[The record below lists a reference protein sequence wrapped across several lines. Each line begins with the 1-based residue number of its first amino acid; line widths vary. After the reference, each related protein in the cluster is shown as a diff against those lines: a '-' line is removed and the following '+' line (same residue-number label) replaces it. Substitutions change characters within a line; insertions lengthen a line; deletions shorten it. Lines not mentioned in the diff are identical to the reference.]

1 MSDRILIVDDDEN
14 IQILLS
20 RLLTLEGIENVDV
33 VSSGLEAID
42 YLASMRPS
50 LVLLDVNM
58 PGLDGWLVCEII
70 NNVKRW
76 KSIPVVFQTALQ
88 GSENIKR
95 AVELGAHSYLEKP
108 YTRDSVRQVLDA
120 VLNRNR
126 VTDQSVGQDLQMILR
141 DLGEAAEHTLNLMAG
156 GHAQTIRAGKVSTDG
171 DDRVY
176 DYVGLI
182 SSTGTGDLTLA
193 TGWPRNIASRAVTA
207 LTQVPEEQLDDEI
220 VLDGIQEFLNMVLGY
235 ALRSIG
241 RHWPMRLNLPAGQVG
256 TSISSMNN

>member
-1 MSDRILIVDDDEN
+1 MSDRILIVDDDDN
-14 IQILLS
+14 IQILLA

-33 VSSGLEAID
+33 VSSGLEAIE

-108 YTRDSVRQVLDA
+108 YTRESVRQVLDA

-126 VTDQSVGQDLQMILR
+126 VTDQSVGQDLQMILELVEKGCAKR
-141 DLGEAAEHTLNLMAG
+141 R
-156 GHAQTIRAGKVSTDG
+156 QSTIRQRRLRMRSASGQSERSARSSNPTCTRST
-171 DDRVY
+171 
-176 DYVGLI
+176 
-182 SSTGTGDLTLA
+182 LTPTLQ
-193 TGWPRNIASRAVTA
+193 PRT
-207 LTQVPEEQLDDEI
+207 
-220 VLDGIQEFLNMVLGY
+220 
-235 ALRSIG
+235 
-241 RHWPMRLNLPAGQVG
+241 
-256 TSISSMNN
+256 